1 MISLIKRAYNT
12 INNMKYLNAI
22 INELQKE
29 NEVLR
34 NDFLEIRNRWQSS
47 EVELLKLRD
56 KDTNNNIE
64 ITMLKAQLKVQA

>member
-34 NDFLEIRNRWQSS
+34 NDFLEMRNRWQSS

-56 KDTNNNIE
+56 KDTNQNIE

>member
-1 MISLIKRAYNT
+1 
-12 INNMKYLNAI
+12 MKYLNAI

-34 NDFLEIRNRWQSS
+34 NDFLEMRNRWQSS

-56 KDTNNNIE
+56 KDTNQNIE